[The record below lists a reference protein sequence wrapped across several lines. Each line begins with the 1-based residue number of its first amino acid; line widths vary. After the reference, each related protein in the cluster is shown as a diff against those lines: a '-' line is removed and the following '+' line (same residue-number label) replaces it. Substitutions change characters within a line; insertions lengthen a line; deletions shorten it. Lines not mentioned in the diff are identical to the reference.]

1 MQYNVEIVLKLF
13 DQFSRAL
20 SEPLEQ
26 VKNLENQLKHV
37 QETTA
42 NLQSPFQRLQKVIK
56 ETFNVE
62 HIKNF
67 SDKLDNFSSEI
78 AKATAVPLAGIG
90 GSLWAFADIDQA
102 KANLEVAFMLN
113 KNAAT
118 PEELKE
124 NEKYLKEIIK
134 QTTELGNLYPGS
146 TKDYYEMA
154 TALKTVGLSA
164 ETIANGALK
173 AAANLWVLVKDTE
186 HVSTEQA
193 AEYIAK
199 FKETYNIAD
208 KDFQQFVDRLQK
220 VKFATG
226 LRMDEIAY
234 ASQYLAPT
242 LNILNIKGIEAFN
255 TVSTLLGALRKMGVE
270 GSVAGTSVKDALEHV
285 AKLDEHVKT
294 LQKKGINFEISSKD
308 FFENGQFQ
316 LEKFFAVLREKL
328 SQVQDVNQRMMILQE
343 LFGTEGLKGVAL
355 LVNGTKEQ
363 ALEYIDT
370 LKRMGKITEEEY
382 QKMREQINKGGF
394 TGLEKVANEIQ
405 KQANVNERT
414 AKLISTFKNTFE
426 ALQGTFI
433 NLSATIG
440 SLFAPTL
447 IKVFT
452 ATNNYLSKLQDWIEN
467 HRTLATA
474 IAMIVGGGL
483 GLLALIGITAK
494 ILSIF
499 LSLSITGFQVIAMFG
514 KLTFVIVRMIVPAL
528 NLLRIA
534 FISNPLGLLITAV
547 IAAITAGYL
556 LWKNWD
562 KVVAWFKSHF
572 PTAFK
577 VVSTV
582 INKIIEVIKSIAN
595 LNLLEAGKKILTT
608 LVDGI
613 KSVANK
619 PIEIMRSIVQKI
631 RNLLPFSPAKEGPL
645 KDLHRIKLI
654 ETIADAIKPSPL
666 IEKMQN
672 VLSKALLPVPF
683 MSSVSPARTPTTSI
697 SVHIGNI
704 TISASSKSDIAPSIA
719 SELEKEIRRV
729 LEKLNVDRERRRY

>member
-20 SEPLEQ
+20 SQPLEQ
-26 VKNLENQLKHV
+26 VKKLENELKHV
-37 QETTA
+37 QENTA
-42 NLQSPFQRLQKVIK
+42 NLQSPFQRLQKIIK
-56 ETFNVE
+56 ETFDTK
-62 HIKNF
+62 HIKEF
-67 SDKLDNFSSEI
+67 SDKLDSFASDI
-78 AKATAVPLAGIG
+78 AKATAIPLAGIG

-102 KANLEVAFMLN
+102 RANLEVAFMLN

-118 PEELKE
+118 TEELKE
-124 NEKYLKEIIK
+124 NEKYLKEIIE
-134 QTTELGNLYPGS
+134 QTNKLGDLYPGS
-146 TKDYYEMA
+146 TKDYLEMA

-199 FKETYNIAD
+199 FKEAYNIAD

-226 LRMDEIAY
+226 LRLDEIAY
-234 ASQYLAPT
+234 ASEYLAPT
-242 LNILNIKGIEAFN
+242 LNILNLKGLQAFN
-255 TVSTLLGALRKMGVE
+255 TVSTLLGALRKLGIE
-270 GSVAGTSVKDALEHV
+270 GSVAGTSVKDALEHI
-285 AKLDEHVKT
+285 ANLDDNVKR
-294 LQKKGINFEISSKD
+294 LQKKGIDFNISSKD

-328 SQVQDVNQRMMILQE
+328 SQVEDVGQRMRILHE
-343 LFGTEGLKGVAL
+343 LFGAEGLRGVAL

-370 LKRMGKITEEEY
+370 LKRMGSITDEEY
-382 QKMREQINKGGF
+382 QRMKEQINKGGF
-394 TGLEKVANEIQ
+394 TGLEKVADEIH
-405 KQANVNERT
+405 KQADLNERT
-414 AKLISTFKNTFE
+414 AKLINTFKNTVE
-426 ALQGTFI
+426 SLEGTFA
-433 NLSATIG
+433 NFAATVG
-440 SLFAPTL
+440 SLFAPTMTKIL
-447 IKVFT
+447 SSII
-452 ATNNYLSKLQDWIEN
+452 NYLSIMQDFIEN
-467 HRTLATA
+467 HRKLATA
-474 IAMIVGGGL
+474 IALLVGGGL
-483 GLLALIGITAK
+483 GFLALLGIVAK
-494 ILSIF
+494 IGSMF
-499 LSLSITGFQVIAMFG
+499 LSLVSVGFQVIAMFS
-514 KLTFVIVRMIVPAL
+514 KLAFVIARMLIPAL

-534 FISNPLGLLITAV
+534 FLTNPIGLLITAV
-547 IAAITAGYL
+547 IAAVAAGYL

-562 KVVAWFKSHF
+562 KVAAWFKSHF
-572 PTAFK
+572 PTTFK

-595 LNLLEAGKKILTT
+595 LNLFEAGKKILTT

-613 KSVANK
+613 KSVAYK
-619 PIEIMRSIVQKI
+619 PIEIMKNVVQKI

-645 KDLHRIKLI
+645 RDLHRIKLI

-672 VLSKALLPVPF
+672 VLSKALLPVPA
-683 MSSVSPARTPTTSI
+683 MTSSVRTSASTSI
-697 SVHIGNI
+697 SVYIGNI
-704 TISASSKSDIAPSIA
+704 TISANTNAEISKNVALEI
-719 SELEKEIRRV
+719 EKEVKRV
-729 LEKLNVDRERRRY
+729 LERINSDRERRKY

>member
-20 SEPLEQ
+20 SQPIEQ
-26 VKNLENQLKHV
+26 VKNLENQLKQV

-42 NLQSPFQRLQKVIK
+42 NLQSPFQKLQKVIK
-56 ETFNVE
+56 ETFSVE

-78 AKATAVPLAGIG
+78 AKATAVPIAGIG
-90 GSLWAFADIDQA
+90 GSLLAFADLDQA

-118 PEELKE
+118 EEELKN
-124 NEKYLKEIIK
+124 NEKYLKEINK
-134 QTTELGNLYPGS
+134 QVIELGNLYPGS

-154 TALKTVGLSA
+154 YALKTVGLSA
-164 ETIANGALK
+164 ETISNGALK
-173 AAANLWVLVKDTE
+173 AAANLWVLVKDSE
-186 HVSTEQA
+186 HISTEQA

-199 FKETYNIAD
+199 FKEAYNIAD
-208 KDFQQFVDRLQK
+208 KDFSQFVDRLQK

-226 LRMDEIAY
+226 LRLDEIAY
-234 ASQYLAPT
+234 ASEYLAPT
-242 LNILNIKGIEAFN
+242 LNVLNLKGMQAFN
-255 TVSTLLGALRKMGVE
+255 TVSTLLGALRKVGIS
-270 GSVAGTSVKDALEHV
+270 GTVAGTSVKDALEHI
-285 AKLDEHVKT
+285 AKLDDHIKT
-294 LQKKGINFEISSKD
+294 LQKKGISFELNTKD

-316 LEKFFAVLREKL
+316 LEKFFAVLRDKL
-328 SQVQDVNQRMMILQE
+328 SKIQDVNQRMLILQE

-370 LKRMGKITEEEY
+370 LLRMKKITEKDYKEM
-382 QKMREQINKGGF
+382 KDQIEKGNF
-394 TGLEKVANEIQ
+394 TGLEKVANDIQ

-426 ALQGTFI
+426 ALQGTFL
-433 NLSATIG
+433 NLAATIG

-452 ATNNYLSKLQDWIEN
+452 KLNDYLSKMQDWIEA
-467 HRTLATA
+467 HRTLAST
-474 IAMIVGGGL
+474 IALLIGGSL
-483 GLLALIGITAK
+483 GFLALLGIVAK

-499 LSLSITGFQVIAMFG
+499 LSLSMAGFQVISVFG
-514 KLTFVIVRMIVPAL
+514 KLAFVIVRMIVPAL
-528 NLLRIA
+528 NLLRMA
-534 FISNPLGLLITAV
+534 FLTNPVGILITAV
-547 IAAITAGYL
+547 IAAIAAGYL

-562 KVVAWFKSHF
+562 KVVEWFKTNF
-572 PTAFK
+572 PTAYK
-577 VVSTV
+577 VVSAV

-595 LNLLEAGKKILTT
+595 LNLIEAGKKIIST

-613 KSVANK
+613 KAVANK
-619 PIEIMRSIVQKI
+619 PVEIMRNIVQKI

-645 KDLHRIKLI
+645 RDLHRIKLI
-654 ETIADAIKPSPL
+654 ETIADTIKPSPL
-666 IEKMQN
+666 VEKMQN
-672 VLSKALLPVPF
+672 VLSKALLPAPL
-683 MSSVSPARTPTTSI
+683 SSVSTARTPATSI

-704 TISASSKSDIAPSIA
+704 TISANTNAEISKNVAT
-719 SELEKEIRRV
+719 ELEKEIRRV
-729 LEKLNVDRERRRY
+729 LEKINRDNERRKY